1 MAKYDD
7 TDIGVLRD
15 YDLSNTAVY
24 WLRDA
29 DIHTIGTLCDY
40 SSARLSELHGVGPA
54 YLEEI
59 KYALRA
65 FGRHLADETTSVTP
79 EEASVTPEEA
89 FADALVTGEGVTR
102 VKVKF
107 SATGAQRGTNT
118 EYAYLCDIP
127 GVAVGDHAVVDTPSN
142 GLTIVKV
149 TQVGDTVDSVAK
161 ANKWIVDKV
170 DVSAHKARL
179 ARIER
184 KKLLEAQ
191 LEQALAEELRKDRYA
206 RLAQADAGLAALVA
220 EYNQL

>member
-7 TDIGVLRD
+7 TGIGVLRD
-15 YDLSNTAVY
+15 YYLNNAAIY
-24 WLRDA
+24 WLRKA
-29 DIHTIGTLCDY
+29 GIHTVGTLCGHTP
-40 SSARLSELHGVGPA
+40 AQLSELHGVGPA

-59 KYALRA
+59 QYALGA
-65 FGRHLADETTSVTP
+65 LGLTLADET
-79 EEASVTPEEA
+79 ASVTPEEA
-89 FADALVTGEGVTR
+89 FADARVTGEGVTR
-102 VKVKF
+102 VKVRF

-127 GVAVGDHAVVDTPSN
+127 GVAVGDHVVVDTPSN
-142 GLTIVKV
+142 GLTIAKV
-149 TQVGDTVDSVAK
+149 IQIGDTVENVTK
-161 ANKWIVDKV
+161 ATKWIVDKV

-206 RLAQADAGLAALVA
+206 RLAQSNEALAKLV
-220 EYNQL
+220 EEFNQL

>member
-7 TDIGVLRD
+7 TDIGFLRD

-24 WLRDA
+24 WLRNA
-29 DIHTIGTLCDY
+29 GIHTVGTLCGY

-59 KYALRA
+59 QYSLRA
-65 FGRHLADETTSVTP
+65 LGRCLAGETT
-79 EEASVTPEEA
+79 SVTPEEA

-102 VKVKF
+102 IKVRF
-107 SATGAQRGTNT
+107 SGSTG
-118 EYAYLCDIP
+118 YAYLCDIP
-127 GVAVGDHAVVDTPSN
+127 GVAVGDHVVVDTPSN
-142 GLTIVKV
+142 GLTIAKV
-149 TQVGDTVDSVAK
+149 AQVGDTVDSVAK
-161 ANKWIVDKV
+161 ANKWVVDKV